1 MGTLCSR
8 CEPGHYRFDETC
20 MDCTSSRRATAFT
33 DNTAAV
39 AIVKAPGITARTK
52 HFERWVTYVRDLFQ
66 RQVIEVRHVP
76 TEEMPADIFTK
87 ALPMDAFTRF
97 RKRLLS
103 LA

>member
-1 MGTLCSR
+1 MLSLGCKDLMYVKQLLSELRPNKLPNTV
-8 CEPGHYRFDETC
+8 
-20 MDCTSSRRATAFT
+20 TAFT